1 MNREAVVEK
10 IKITPIWDVVVIGGG
25 ASGLGIAAE
34 SASRGYAT
42 LLVEQSDFAK
52 STSSKSTK
60 LVHGGVR
67 YLAQGNIGLV
77 REASIERGFL
87 SKNAPH
93 LVKNQT
99 FIIPVYTWWSRLK
112 YTMGLKL
119 YDWISGRLSLGS
131 SLFISRKEVLQK
143 LPGILSKNLFG
154 GVLYH
159 DGQFDDARLAI
170 NLAQTIFDKEGYAIN
185 YLKVIG
191 LIKEDEKVCGIRAVN
206 TENKEQYQIKSK
218 VVINATGVFVDDI
231 LQMDKPNVKKNIA
244 ASQGIHLVIDKKF
257 FPGENAMM
265 IPETSDGRVLFIVPW
280 HNKLLMGTTDTP
292 VKNISLEPVAL
303 EAEIKFILKT
313 AEAYLTEAPKRKD
326 VLSVFAGLRPLA
338 AAKDDESNTK
348 EISRS
353 HKILVS
359 ASGLFSILGGKWTT
373 YRKMGEDMIDRVEKE
388 LHWNH
393 VPSATSS
400 LRIHGYTTESNQ
412 SDPLYYYGSDIVFV
426 KKIIEESGN
435 RWISEKLKICEA
447 QVIWA
452 INEEM
457 ARTVEDV
464 LSRRTRAL
472 LLDAKE
478 SILAAPLVAK
488 VMAKEMN
495 KDDSWANDQIEIF
508 KTIAANYLL
517 EVDK

>member
-10 IKITPIWDVVVIGGG
+10 IKTTSIWDVVVIGGG
-25 ASGLGIAAE
+25 ASGLGIAVE

-67 YLAQGNIGLV
+67 YLAQGNISLV
-77 REASIERGFL
+77 REASVERGL
-87 SKNAPH
+87 LGKNAPH

-99 FIIPVYTWWSRLK
+99 FIIPIYSWWSRLK
-112 YTMGLKL
+112 YTLGLKL

-131 SLFISRKEVLQK
+131 SLFISRSEVLQK
-143 LPGILSKNLFG
+143 LPGIISEKLFG

-170 NLAQTIFDKEGYAIN
+170 NLAQTIFDNGGCAIN
-185 YLKVIG
+185 YLEVID
-191 LIKEDEKVCGIRAVN
+191 LIKEGEKVCGVKVLDR
-206 TENKEQYQIKSK
+206 ENNEQYSIKSK

-231 LQMDKPNVKKNIA
+231 LQMDKPGTKKNIA
-244 ASQGIHLVIDKKF
+244 VSQGIHLVLDKKF
-257 FPGENAMM
+257 FPGDDAMM

-292 VKNISLEPVAL
+292 VNTISLEPVAL
-303 EAEIKFILKT
+303 ETEIQFILET
-313 AEAYLTEAPKRKD
+313 ASVYLTERPKRKD

-338 AAKDDESNTK
+338 APEEEGSNTK

-373 YRKMGEDMIDRVEKE
+373 YRKMGEDMIDRVEKV
-388 LHWNH
+388 LDWNH
-393 VPSATSS
+393 IPSVTAS
-400 LRIHGYTTESNQ
+400 LHIHGYAIVSNQ
-412 SDPLYYYGSDIVFV
+412 IDPLYYYGSDEVAI
-426 KKIIEESGN
+426 KEIIEKNGQH
-435 RWISEKLKICEA
+435 WVSEKLQICEA

-452 INEEM
+452 IRQEM
-457 ARTVEDV
+457 ARTLEDV

-478 SILAAPLVAK
+478 SINLAPLVAK
-488 VMAKEMN
+488 IMANEMN
-495 KDDSWANDQIEIF
+495 KDENWINDQIRIF
-508 KTIAANYLL
+508 TAVALNYVI
-517 EVDK
+517 EN